1 MCSCWTERLNMKN
14 EKKIKVS
21 EAVRLFAHV
30 TGKDPNAFYKQIER
44 NRYTTLETIDG
55 VQYLSLDELYANL
68 PINEDGEHLLPVNT
82 VAKNKNINVY
92 ELKMHINKGT
102 IPAKIIGYRTYIN
115 PKDVDF
121 LIHLHDV
128 ANSPNYISVKKFA
141 IENNLN
147 PYTIIAYATK
157 GKFKTAVKAKNQ
169 WFVSKDDPFI
179 KEILDMS
186 LPEGYVSIEEYA
198 NLHNIDR
205 MKVVNDVR
213 RGLYK
218 TSILINLPARKEKWF
233 LHKDDVSVID
243 SLTEVSDENF
253 LTVDELSEKFNM
265 KKSTILHK
273 IHNGQYP
280 SAKKIGSK
288 WYVNSEEV
296 KPLYYGLVRIKT
308 YSDNHNVSVG
318 IIRKRIHDGLVESAI
333 RVDGV
338 WYLDDNEILT

>member
-1 MCSCWTERLNMKN
+1 M
-14 EKKIKVS
+14 
-21 EAVRLFAHV
+21 
-30 TGKDPNAFYKQIER
+30 
-44 NRYTTLETIDG
+44 
-55 VQYLSLDELYANL
+55 
-68 PINEDGEHLLPVNT
+68 
-82 VAKNKNINVY
+82 
-92 ELKMHINKGT
+92 
-102 IPAKIIGYRTYIN
+102 
-115 PKDVDF
+115 
-121 LIHLHDV
+121 
-128 ANSPNYISVKKFA
+128 
-141 IENNLN
+141 
-147 PYTIIAYATK
+147 
-157 GKFKTAVKAKNQ
+157 
-169 WFVSKDDPFI
+169 SKDDPFI